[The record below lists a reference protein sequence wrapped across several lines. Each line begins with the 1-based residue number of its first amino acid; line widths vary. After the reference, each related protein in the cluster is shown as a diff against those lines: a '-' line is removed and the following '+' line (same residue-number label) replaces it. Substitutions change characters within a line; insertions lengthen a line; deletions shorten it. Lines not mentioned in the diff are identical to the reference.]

1 MKRVFFIFM
10 TSLLSLS
17 VGVAGNVKTVRLD
30 FSKQQFSFAKDEV
43 GAIEVASHGL
53 VAGYDEDT
61 SLPGL
66 PLVAVNV
73 GFPNGSLYGGVT
85 ETVTRQLIYD
95 DVVVAANPVVQPTNY
110 KGVVPAKTLPV
121 YEMSVYPNKAV
132 NYVGTSTID
141 GYTIFRFL
149 VCPFEYDVQGKKLYL
164 RNNVTLNISFEDS
177 PMLLSLD
184 NEGIGQN
191 MREIVMSQIV
201 NPDDFNEPEIM
212 TSGLDIEI
220 KPIESITSK
229 YLIVTSEN
237 LVSSFQALANLKY
250 LKGLDTEIVAVE
262 TIAGKYPNMDVPL
275 AIKTYLK
282 EQYEN
287 NRLKYVLLGGDN
299 TIVPVRRC
307 YVSVNKEKETTM
319 PVDLYYACFDKCFSW
334 DANGNGIYGE
344 VSDSISMDPSI
355 FVTRAPVRSSA
366 DVDAFTSKIIGY
378 ELYPLEKG
386 WNNNM
391 LISGATLFQSAEE
404 LNSDY
409 SDVVFKGNSFYNNS
423 VLPYWSGEKKSFYDT
438 YTDFVGGANYDLTRS
453 KLQYQ
458 LSQGYSFVEMITHGA
473 YRYWGLEDRGA
484 ISNRSYS
491 TNEAADLTNNNYS
504 IITTSAC
511 NTNAFDLD
519 GVDPCLSEAFVRNP
533 NNGVIAYLGCSRY
546 GWEVTTTDIG
556 PSLQYDSQ
564 FYEKLFSDDI
574 TDKHFGEIVATAKS
588 ILTGFCYA
596 DSSPY
601 RWLQFGIN
609 PIGDP
614 EMPIYTTVP
623 QVMSNVSV
631 TYGLGKKSVV
641 IDTGLD
647 GCQIY
652 FSSKDSNGKRI
663 RLIKRNVR
671 NATFQLD
678 DVATICIMKQNY
690 IPCFKTVTPSP
701 TIPNA
706 ITNCSVDRSSNNVA
720 ISTQLAENVKNAEV
734 AVSSVLGNSIIH
746 KLSVESPT
754 VIADLSGF
762 PNGVHVVSLIVDG
775 KVVDSKNIIK

>member
-1 MKRVFFIFM
+1 MKRVFFMFM

-17 VGVAGNVKTVRLD
+17 VGVAGNVKTVKLD
-30 FSKQQFSFAKDEV
+30 FSKQQFSFVKDEV

-132 NYVGTSTID
+132 DYVGTSTID

-307 YVSVNKEKETTM
+307 YASANGEKDSTI

-334 DANGNGIYGE
+334 DANGNGIYVE
-344 VSDSISMDPSI
+344 V
-355 FVTRAPVRSSA
+355 
-366 DVDAFTSKIIGY
+366 
-378 ELYPLEKG
+378 
-386 WNNNM
+386 
-391 LISGATLFQSAEE
+391 
-404 LNSDY
+404 
-409 SDVVFKGNSFYNNS
+409 
-423 VLPYWSGEKKSFYDT
+423 
-438 YTDFVGGANYDLTRS
+438 
-453 KLQYQ
+453 
-458 LSQGYSFVEMITHGA
+458 
-473 YRYWGLEDRGA
+473 
-484 ISNRSYS
+484 
-491 TNEAADLTNNNYS
+491 
-504 IITTSAC
+504 
-511 NTNAFDLD
+511 
-519 GVDPCLSEAFVRNP
+519 
-533 NNGVIAYLGCSRY
+533 
-546 GWEVTTTDIG
+546 
-556 PSLQYDSQ
+556 
-564 FYEKLFSDDI
+564 
-574 TDKHFGEIVATAKS
+574 
-588 ILTGFCYA
+588 
-596 DSSPY
+596 
-601 RWLQFGIN
+601 
-609 PIGDP
+609 
-614 EMPIYTTVP
+614 
-623 QVMSNVSV
+623 
-631 TYGLGKKSVV
+631 
-641 IDTGLD
+641 
-647 GCQIY
+647 
-652 FSSKDSNGKRI
+652 
-663 RLIKRNVR
+663 
-671 NATFQLD
+671 
-678 DVATICIMKQNY
+678 
-690 IPCFKTVTPSP
+690 
-701 TIPNA
+701 
-706 ITNCSVDRSSNNVA
+706 
-720 ISTQLAENVKNAEV
+720 
-734 AVSSVLGNSIIH
+734 
-746 KLSVESPT
+746 
-754 VIADLSGF
+754 
-762 PNGVHVVSLIVDG
+762 
-775 KVVDSKNIIK
+775 

>member
-17 VGVAGNVKTVRLD
+17 VGVAGNVKTVKLD
-30 FSKQQFSFAKDEV
+30 FSKQQFSFVKDEV

-164 RNNVTLNISFEDS
+164 RNNVTLNISFDDS

-299 TIVPVRRC
+299 TIVPVRQC
-307 YVSVNKEKETTM
+307 YAIVEKKECSTIPT
-319 PVDLYYACFDKCFSW
+319 DLYYACFDKCFSW
-334 DANGNGIYGE
+334 DANGNGVYGE
-344 VSDSISMDPSI
+344 ISDNISMDPSI
-355 FVTRAPVRSSA
+355 FVTRVPVRSSA
-366 DVDAFTSKIIGY
+366 DVEAFTSKIIGY

-391 LISGATLFQSAEE
+391 LISGATISKSAED

-409 SDVVFKGNSFYNNS
+409 SDVVFKGNYFYNNS
-423 VLPYWSGEKKSFYDT
+423 VLPYWNGEKKSFYDT
-438 YTDFVGGANYDLTRS
+438 YTDFVGGADYDLTTS
-453 KLQYQ
+453 NLQYQ
-458 LSQGYSFVEMITHGA
+458 LSQGYSFVEMITHGG
-473 YRYWGLEDRGA
+473 YYNWVLEDYEST
-484 ISNRSYS
+484 SNRVYWSS
-491 TNEAADLTNNNYS
+491 DAASLTNKKYS

-511 NTNAFDLD
+511 NTNGFDS
-519 GVDPCLSEAFVRNP
+519 VDP
-533 NNGVIAYLGCSRY
+533 GCSRS
-546 GWEVTTTDIG
+546 GWINNGTKLG

-564 FYEKLFSDDI
+564 FYEELFSDDI
-574 TDKHFGEIVATAKS
+574 TDKHFGEIVATAKN

-596 DSSPY
+596 GSSPY

-754 VIADLSGF
+754 VVADLSGF
-762 PNGVHVVSLIVDG
+762 TNGVHVVSLIVDG
-775 KVVDSKNIIK
+775 KIVDSKNIIK

>member
-1 MKRVFFIFM
+1 MKRAFFMFM

-17 VGVAGNVKTVRLD
+17 VGVAGNVKTVKLD
-30 FSKQQFSFAKDEV
+30 FSKQQFSFVKDEV

-132 NYVGTSTID
+132 DYVGTSTID

-307 YVSVNKEKETTM
+307 YASANGEKDSTI

-344 VSDSISMDPSI
+344 VSDSVSLDPSI

-391 LISGATLFQSAEE
+391 LISGATMFKSAKE

-423 VLPYWSGEKKSFYDT
+423 VLPYWNGEKKSFYDT
-438 YTDFVGGANYDLTRS
+438 YTDFVGGADYDLTPS
-453 KLQYQ
+453 NLQAQ
-458 LSQGYSFVEMITHGA
+458 LSQGYSFVEMITHGG
-473 YRYWGLEDRGA
+473 YDNWGLEDWKTTH
-484 ISNRSYS
+484 NRLYKSS
-491 TNEAADLTNNNYS
+491 AAADLTNNNYS
-504 IITTSAC
+504 IITTAAC
-511 NTNAFDLD
+511 FTNAFDID
-519 GVDPCLSEAFVRNP
+519 GVDPCLSEAFIRNP
-533 NNGVIAYLGCSRY
+533 NNGVVAYLGCSRY
-546 GWEVTTTDIG
+546 GWENRGPYIG
-556 PSLQYDSQ
+556 SSLSYDSQ
-564 FYEKLFSDDI
+564 FYEKLFSDNI
-574 TDKHFGEIVATAKS
+574 TDKHFGEIVAAAKNAFAS
-588 ILTGFCYA
+588 IAAKVNGA
-596 DSSPY
+596 Y
-601 RWLQFGIN
+601 RWLQFGIS

-720 ISTQLAENVKNAEV
+720 ISTQLAENVKNAKV

>member
-1 MKRVFFIFM
+1 
-10 TSLLSLS
+10 
-17 VGVAGNVKTVRLD
+17 
-30 FSKQQFSFAKDEV
+30 
-43 GAIEVASHGL
+43 
-53 VAGYDEDT
+53 
-61 SLPGL
+61 
-66 PLVAVNV
+66 
-73 GFPNGSLYGGVT
+73 
-85 ETVTRQLIYD
+85 
-95 DVVVAANPVVQPTNY
+95 
-110 KGVVPAKTLPV
+110 
-121 YEMSVYPNKAV
+121 
-132 NYVGTSTID
+132 
-141 GYTIFRFL
+141 
-149 VCPFEYDVQGKKLYL
+149 
-164 RNNVTLNISFEDS
+164 
-177 PMLLSLD
+177 
-184 NEGIGQN
+184 
-191 MREIVMSQIV
+191 MSQIV

-299 TIVPVRRC
+299 TIVPVRQC
-307 YVSVNKEKETTM
+307 YAIVEKKECSTIPT
-319 PVDLYYACFDKCFSW
+319 DLYYACFDKCFSW
-334 DANGNGIYGE
+334 DANGNGVYGE
-344 VSDSISMDPSI
+344 ISDNISMDPSI
-355 FVTRAPVRSSA
+355 FVTRVPVRSSA
-366 DVDAFTSKIIGY
+366 DVEAFTSKIIGY

-391 LISGATLFQSAEE
+391 LISGATISKSAED

-409 SDVVFKGNSFYNNS
+409 SDVVFKGNYFYNNS
-423 VLPYWSGEKKSFYDT
+423 VLPYWNGEKKSFYDT
-438 YTDFVGGANYDLTRS
+438 YTDFVGGADYDLTTS
-453 KLQYQ
+453 NLQYQ
-458 LSQGYSFVEMITHGA
+458 LSQGYSFVEMITHGG
-473 YRYWGLEDRGA
+473 YYNWVLEDYEST
-484 ISNRSYS
+484 SNRVYWSS
-491 TNEAADLTNNNYS
+491 DAASLTNKKYS

-511 NTNAFDLD
+511 NTNGFDS
-519 GVDPCLSEAFVRNP
+519 VDPCLSEAFIRNP
-533 NNGVIAYLGCSRY
+533 NNGVVAYLGCSRS
-546 GWEVTTTDIG
+546 GWINNGTKLG

-564 FYEKLFSDDI
+564 FYEELFSDDI
-574 TDKHFGEIVATAKS
+574 TDKHFGEIVATAKN

-596 DSSPY
+596 GSSPY

-754 VIADLSGF
+754 VVADLSGF
-762 PNGVHVVSLIVDG
+762 TNGVHVVSLIVDG
-775 KVVDSKNIIK
+775 KIVDSKNIIK